1 MYWMPSTAAGETRK
15 AATAP
20 MTVAEVKAATRR
32 ITIDSYVKGRIAN
45 QSDPGGFR
53 THLNAA

>member
-1 MYWMPSTAAGETRK
+1 
-15 AATAP
+15 